1 MFWPRVARA
10 LLWLGGWTSVGG
22 PPGVHKAV
30 LIAAPH
36 TSNWDGFWALVYKVA
51 VGLEVK
57 LFVKDSLFWFP
68 LNLLLRGLG
77 AIPLNRGDARMAVEQ
92 AIEAFNN
99 EESFFFGLAPEGTRG
114 KTAGWKTGF
123 YRIAEGA
130 GVPVILGFLDYRNK
144 RLGLGPMVTL
154 TGDMSA
160 DFKIIRS
167 FYAAVEGRRP
177 DQTSPVTQLR
187 GKKGTGK

>member
-68 LNLLLRGLG
+68 LNLL
-77 AIPLNRGDARMAVEQ
+77 
-92 AIEAFNN
+92 
-99 EESFFFGLAPEGTRG
+99 APRPGCN
-114 KTAGWKTGF
+114 TA
-123 YRIAEGA
+123 
-130 GVPVILGFLDYRNK
+130 
-144 RLGLGPMVTL
+144 
-154 TGDMSA
+154 
-160 DFKIIRS
+160 
-167 FYAAVEGRRP
+167 
-177 DQTSPVTQLR
+177 
-187 GKKGTGK
+187 